1 MTTNK
6 LKLFLL
12 IILLTAVAFSA
23 HAEESRWDVSAAF
36 IGPADPIYSWWGHVA
51 IIVEDRSSG
60 AARYYDYGNFS
71 FDQDSFINNFAMGRL
86 YFLKMVSNPDPQ
98 LRYSSYLNRDVTIYK
113 LNIPE
118 NRKLEMIRYLEN
130 DVKPENRIYLYD
142 HFYDNCSTRIRD
154 ILNTASG
161 GELARAG
168 AADSGKTIRQQL
180 RRFTYSSPAVDWLL
194 NFAMKG
200 NVDKPASRW
209 ESMFLPNALEDGI
222 ATLMISDET
231 GGKAPFVSTKKI
243 YNQAEGRTAI
253 PELPPT
259 RFPIGLIAGA
269 LLAALGYILLRAAE
283 KKTAARRAFA
293 VLSSLL
299 SLIFGL
305 AGTLLLFMA
314 IFTDHTFTYWNQNL
328 LFINP
333 FLLVTL
339 VLSIRLIFS
348 KKARIKSVNICWM
361 ITAAGAAFS
370 IILKVIPFCRQ
381 DNLTSILLLLLPAV
395 VFSGLLRNIRTPA

>member
-1 MTTNK
+1 
-6 LKLFLL
+6 
-12 IILLTAVAFSA
+12 
-23 HAEESRWDVSAAF
+23 
-36 IGPADPIYSWWGHVA
+36 
-51 IIVEDRSSG
+51 
-60 AARYYDYGNFS
+60 
-71 FDQDSFINNFAMGRL
+71 
-86 YFLKMVSNPDPQ
+86 
-98 LRYSSYLNRDVTIYK
+98 
-113 LNIPE
+113 
-118 NRKLEMIRYLEN
+118 
-130 DVKPENRIYLYD
+130 
-142 HFYDNCSTRIRD
+142 
-154 ILNTASG
+154 
-161 GELARAG
+161 
-168 AADSGKTIRQQL
+168 
-180 RRFTYSSPAVDWLL
+180 
-194 NFAMKG
+194 MKG